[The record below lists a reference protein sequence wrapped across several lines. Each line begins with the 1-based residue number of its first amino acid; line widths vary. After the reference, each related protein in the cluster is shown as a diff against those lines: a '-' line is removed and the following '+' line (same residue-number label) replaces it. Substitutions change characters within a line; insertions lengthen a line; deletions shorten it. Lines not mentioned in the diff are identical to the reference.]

1 MSYLTRDKDKAE
13 KVYNRNELQQ
23 NVNYVFSVLVMIA

>member
-13 KVYNRNELQQ
+13 EVYNRNELQQ
-23 NVNYVFSVLVMIA
+23 NVNYVFLVLVMIA